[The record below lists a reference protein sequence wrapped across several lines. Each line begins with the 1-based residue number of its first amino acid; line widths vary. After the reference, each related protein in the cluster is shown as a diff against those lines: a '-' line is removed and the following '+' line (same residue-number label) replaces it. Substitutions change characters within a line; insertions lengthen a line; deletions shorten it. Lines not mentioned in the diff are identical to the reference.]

1 MKMKTKNSI
10 IALCLL
16 VAGMAFSGC
25 SDKKDDPAPTTPA
38 PEPTKTELLTG
49 KNWKLTAMTSDPAIN
64 WGTGGAMVTDLYAQM
79 SACDKDDISVFNVNN
94 TYTDDE
100 GATKCDPADPQ
111 TTSGTWVFNTTQTII
126 TLDGTDSYN
135 IEALS
140 SSSLKI
146 NQVYND
152 GTTNYTFT
160 MTFTKQ

>member
-1 MKMKTKNSI
+1 MRTTNKI
-10 IALCLL
+10 ITMSLMVL
-16 VAGMAFSGC
+16 GMAISGC
-25 SDKKDDPAPTTPA
+25 SDKKDDPAPTPTPA

-49 KNWKLTAMTSDPAIN
+49 KNWKMTAFTSNPAIN
-64 WGTGGAMVTDLYAQM
+64 WDGSGTMVTDVYAQM
-79 SACDKDDISVFNVNN
+79 SSCDKDDISVFNVNN

-111 TTSGTWVFNTTQTII
+111 TTSGTWVFNPTQTIL

-140 SSSLKI
+140 SSSLKL

-160 MTFTKQ
+160 FTFTKQ